1 MSVKADLGIRTRAAY
16 LSGDKKAAKA
26 LCTDYDAALERLDA
40 FYAAYEQQWMHENKP
55 RALTWLIFARAGQRS
70 DCCIAETGCWPM
82 RKDGSTGSKELEEPV
97 LDCCCEEKADGQATR
112 AIFWHEIASANVI

>member
-1 MSVKADLGIRTRAAY
+1 MNIKVDLGIRTRAAY

-55 RALTWLIFARAGQRS
+55 QGFDVVDRRIGGQRQRLLHCR
-70 DCCIAETGCWPM
+70 DRLLAYAEG
-82 RKDGSTGSKELEEPV
+82 RLDRIEELEEPV